1 MKAILTLTFF
11 MFSLTLFSQ
20 EKYEYLGAVKLN
32 GNTETII
39 SYRLVFS
46 EANGKIEGYSVT
58 DLGGPHE
65 TKNLVKG
72 TYNSKTK
79 EITFK
84 EANIL
89 YTKSAIS
96 DDMFCFIN
104 FTGKVKLVSEKSLM
118 QGEFKGLFKNKQKC
132 IDGTITLVG
141 SERLYKLFNK
151 VNTKMQKSKKIDAAV
166 KEKGNPVAMLDSLK
180 VNNLT
185 RGQNLNIF
193 TTSDNLTVEI
203 WDNGQEDGDVIT
215 VYRGEVPILT
225 DYRVTNVKKKIPVTV
240 KANEKFR
247 IVAINEGTVAPNT
260 SVIKVSDNER
270 MFEVYSSLKKGEEAY
285 ISIIKDKN

>member
-11 MFSLTLFSQ
+11 MFSLTFFSQ

-46 EANGKIEGYSVT
+46 EVNGKIEGYSVT

-65 TKNLVKG
+65 TKNVVKG

-84 EANIL
+84 EDDIL

-104 FTGKVKLVSEKSLM
+104 FSGKVKLVSEKSLM

-151 VNTKMQKSKKIDAAV
+151 VNNKMQKSKKIDVAV
-166 KEKGNPVAMLDSLK
+166 KEKRNPVAMLDSLK

-185 RGQNLNIF
+185 KGQNLNIF
-193 TTSDNLTVEI
+193 TASDNLTVEI

-215 VYRGEVPILT
+215 VYRGEVAILT
-225 DYRVTNVKKKIPVTV
+225 DYRVTNIKKKIPVTV
-240 KANEKFR
+240 KSNEKFR

-285 ISIIKDKN
+285 ISIIKNKK

>member
-11 MFSLTLFSQ
+11 MFSLTFFSQ

-32 GNTETII
+32 GDAETII

-46 EANGKIEGYSVT
+46 EVNGKIEGYSVT

-65 TKNLVKG
+65 TKNVVKG

-84 EANIL
+84 EDDIL

-104 FTGKVKLVSEKSLM
+104 FSGKVKLVSEKSLM

-151 VNTKMQKSKKIDAAV
+151 VNNKMQKSKKIDAAV

-180 VNNLT
+180 VNNLIK
-185 RGQNLNIF
+185 GQNLNIF
-193 TTSDNLTVEI
+193 TSSDNLTVEI
-203 WDNGQEDGDVIT
+203 WDNGQEDGDVIN

-240 KANEKFR
+240 KSNEKFR
-247 IVAINEGTVAPNT
+247 IVAVNEGTVAPNT
-260 SVIKVSDNER
+260 SVIKITDDER

-285 ISIIKDKN
+285 ISIIKNKK